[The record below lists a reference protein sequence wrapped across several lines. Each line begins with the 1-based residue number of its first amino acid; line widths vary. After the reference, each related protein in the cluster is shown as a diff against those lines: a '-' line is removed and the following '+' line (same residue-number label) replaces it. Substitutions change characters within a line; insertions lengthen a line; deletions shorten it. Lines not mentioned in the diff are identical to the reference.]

1 MRPLYFYQKDTSM
14 TQKTYF
20 IADLHL
26 TENRP
31 DISAAFFKFL
41 ESNILNQNVDAL
53 YILGDF
59 FEVWVG
65 DDYVT
70 ELARNVATQLKAVSD
85 SGIPVYFIHGNR
97 DFILR
102 EQYAELAGITLLD
115 EQTVIDLY
123 GTPTVILH
131 GDEMCTQDVEYQKFR
146 KKSRGWWWPKLML
159 AMPLWY
165 RKKIARNARE
175 KSKLSQADKPIE
187 VLDVVDSAVL
197 ETFDK
202 HNVKNMIHGHTHR
215 PKVHTYSLNGQT
227 LTRTVL
233 GDWYEQGSYL
243 VVTPNG
249 QQLVHTPFM

>member
-1 MRPLYFYQKDTSM
+1 MKQS
-14 TQKTYF
+14 YF

-31 DISAAFFKFL
+31 DITAAFFDFL
-41 ESNILNQNVDAL
+41 DNKIINDDVDAL

-65 DDYVT
+65 DDYQTDLSKSVAARLSQVSESGT
-70 ELARNVATQLKAVSD
+70 EVF
-85 SGIPVYFIHGNR
+85 FIHGNR
-97 DFILR
+97 DFIMR
-102 EQYAELAGITLLD
+102 EDYAKSASMTLLP
-115 EQTVIDLY
+115 EQVVIDLY

-131 GDEMCTQDVEYQKFR
+131 GDEMCTQDIEYQKFR

-175 KSKLSQADKPIE
+175 KSKQSQAGKALEI
-187 VLDVVDSAVL
+187 LDVTEDAVL
-197 ETFDK
+197 AMFEK
-202 HNVKNMIHGHTHR
+202 HQVANMIHGHTHR
-215 PKVHTYSLNGQT
+215 PNVHHYKQNGKT

-243 VVTPNG
+243 RATPE
-249 QQLVHTPFM
+249 QQKLIYTPFK

>member
-1 MRPLYFYQKDTSM
+1 MKQS
-14 TQKTYF
+14 YF

-31 DISAAFFKFL
+31 DITAAFFDFL
-41 ESNILNQNVDAL
+41 DSKIINDDVDAL

-65 DDYVT
+65 DDYQTDLSVS
-70 ELARNVATQLKAVSD
+70 VATRLSQVSE
-85 SGIPVYFIHGNR
+85 SGTKVFFIHGNR
-97 DFILR
+97 DFIMR
-102 EQYAELAGITLLD
+102 EGYAKSASMTLLP
-115 EQTVIDLY
+115 EQVVIDLY

-175 KSKLSQADKPIE
+175 KSKQSQAGKALEI
-187 VLDVVDSAVL
+187 LDVTEDAVL
-197 ETFDK
+197 TMFKK
-202 HNVKNMIHGHTHR
+202 HQVKNMIHGHTHR
-215 PKVHTYSLNGQT
+215 PNVHYYNVNGDT
-227 LTRTVL
+227 HTRTVL

-243 VVTPNG
+243 RVTPDK
-249 QQLVHTPFM
+249 QELIYTPL

>member
-1 MRPLYFYQKDTSM
+1 MRQ
-14 TQKTYF
+14 TYF

-26 TENRP
+26 SESRP
-31 DISAAFFKFL
+31 DITAAFYQFL
-41 ESNILNQNVDAL
+41 DSHIVNKDVDAL

-70 ELARNVATQLKAVSD
+70 QLSTDVAARLKQVSNNGT
-85 SGIPVYFIHGNR
+85 SVFFIHGNR
-97 DFILR
+97 DFIMR
-102 EQYAELAGITLLD
+102 DGYAKKAGMTILD

-131 GDEMCTQDVEYQKFR
+131 GDEMCTQDIEYQKFR

-165 RKKIARNARE
+165 RKKIARDARE

-187 VLDVVDSAVL
+187 ILDVVQSAVL
-197 ETFDK
+197 ETFAK
-202 HNVKNMIHGHTHR
+202 HNVANMIHGHTHR
-215 PKVHTYSLNGQT
+215 PNVHTYEVNNQT

-233 GDWYEQGSYL
+233 GDWYTQGSYL
-243 VVTPNG
+243 VVTPES
-249 QQLVHTPFM
+249 QQLISTPL

>member
-1 MRPLYFYQKDTSM
+1 MKQS
-14 TQKTYF
+14 YF

-31 DISAAFFKFL
+31 DITAAFFDFL
-41 ESNILNQNVDAL
+41 DNKIINDDVDAL

-65 DDYVT
+65 DDYQTDLSKSVAARLGLVSESGT
-70 ELARNVATQLKAVSD
+70 EVF
-85 SGIPVYFIHGNR
+85 FIHGNR
-97 DFILR
+97 DFIMR
-102 EQYAELAGITLLD
+102 EGYAKSASMTLLP
-115 EQTVIDLY
+115 EQVVIDLY

-175 KSKLSQADKPIE
+175 KSKQSQAGKALEI
-187 VLDVVDSAVL
+187 LDVTEDAVL
-197 ETFDK
+197 AMFEK
-202 HNVKNMIHGHTHR
+202 HQVANMIHGHTHR
-215 PKVHTYSLNGQT
+215 PNVHHYRVNNKT

-243 VVTPNG
+243 RVTPAN
-249 QQLVHTPFM
+249 QELISSPL

>member
-1 MRPLYFYQKDTSM
+1 MKQS
-14 TQKTYF
+14 YF

-31 DISAAFFKFL
+31 DITAAFFDFL
-41 ESNILNQNVDAL
+41 DSKIINDDVDAL

-65 DDYVT
+65 DDYQT
-70 ELARNVATQLKAVSD
+70 DLSINVAARLSQVSE
-85 SGIPVYFIHGNR
+85 SGTEVFFIHGNR
-97 DFILR
+97 DFIMR
-102 EQYAELAGITLLD
+102 EDYAKSASMTLLP
-115 EQTVIDLY
+115 EQVVIDLY

-175 KSKLSQADKPIE
+175 KSKQSQAGKALEI
-187 VLDVVDSAVL
+187 LDVTEDAVL
-197 ETFDK
+197 AMFEK
-202 HNVKNMIHGHTHR
+202 HQVVNMIHGHTHR
-215 PKVHTYSLNGQT
+215 PNVHHYSINNNT

-243 VVTPNG
+243 RVTPAN
-249 QQLVHTPFM
+249 QELISAPL

>member
-1 MRPLYFYQKDTSM
+1 MKQS
-14 TQKTYF
+14 YF

-31 DISAAFFKFL
+31 DITAAFFDFL
-41 ESNILNQNVDAL
+41 DNKIINDDVDAL

-65 DDYVT
+65 DDYQT
-70 ELARNVATQLKAVSD
+70 DLSINVAARLSQVSE
-85 SGIPVYFIHGNR
+85 SGTEVFFIHGNR
-97 DFILR
+97 DFIMR
-102 EQYAELAGITLLD
+102 EDYAKSASMTLLP
-115 EQTVIDLY
+115 EQVVIDLY

-175 KSKLSQADKPIE
+175 KSKQSQAGKALEI
-187 VLDVVDSAVL
+187 LDVTEDAVL
-197 ETFDK
+197 AMFEK
-202 HNVKNMIHGHTHR
+202 HQVVNMIHGHTHR
-215 PKVHTYSLNGQT
+215 PNVHHYSINNNK

-243 VVTPNG
+243 RVTPAN
-249 QQLVHTPFM
+249 QELISAPL

>member
-1 MRPLYFYQKDTSM
+1 MKQS
-14 TQKTYF
+14 YF

-31 DISAAFFKFL
+31 DITAAFFDFL
-41 ESNILNQNVDAL
+41 DSKIINDDVDAL

-65 DDYVT
+65 DDYQTDLSVS
-70 ELARNVATQLKAVSD
+70 VATRLSQVSE
-85 SGIPVYFIHGNR
+85 SGTKVFFIHGNR
-97 DFILR
+97 DFIMR
-102 EQYAELAGITLLD
+102 EGYAKSASMTLLP
-115 EQTVIDLY
+115 EQVVIDLY

-175 KSKLSQADKPIE
+175 KSKQSQAGKALEI
-187 VLDVVDSAVL
+187 LDVTEDAVL
-197 ETFDK
+197 TMFKK
-202 HNVKNMIHGHTHR
+202 HQVKNMIHGHTHR
-215 PKVHTYSLNGQT
+215 PNVHYYNVNGET
-227 LTRTVL
+227 HTRTVL

-243 VVTPNG
+243 RVTPDK
-249 QQLVHTPFM
+249 QELIYTPL

>member
-1 MRPLYFYQKDTSM
+1 M
-14 TQKTYF
+14 THQTYF

-26 TENRP
+26 SENRP
-31 DISAAFFKFL
+31 DISAAFFDFL
-41 ESNILNQNVDAL
+41 NTHILNKNVDAL

-65 DDYVT
+65 DDYIT
-70 ELARNVATQLKAVSD
+70 ALSADVAKHLKAVSD
-85 SGIPVYFIHGNR
+85 SGTPVYFIHGNR
-97 DFILR
+97 DFIMR
-102 EQYAELAGITLLD
+102 KQYADMAGMTLLA

-131 GDEMCTQDVEYQKFR
+131 GDEMCTQDTEYQNFR

-187 VLDVVDSAVL
+187 ILDVVDDAVL
-197 ETFDK
+197 STFAN
-202 HNVKNMIHGHTHR
+202 HNVTNMIHGHTHR
-215 PKVHTYSLNGQT
+215 PNVHTYEVNKQT

-233 GDWYEQGSYL
+233 GDWYTQGSYL
-243 VVTPNG
+243 VVTPHSQELIN
-249 QQLVHTPFM
+249 TPFA

>member
-1 MRPLYFYQKDTSM
+1 MRPLYFYQKDPPM

-102 EQYAELAGITLLD
+102 EQYAELAGMTLLD

-187 VLDVVDSAVL
+187 ILDVVDNAVL

>member
-1 MRPLYFYQKDTSM
+1 MTS
-14 TQKTYF
+14 QTYF

-26 TENRP
+26 SENRP
-31 DISAAFFKFL
+31 DISEAFYRFINTHIIGKP
-41 ESNILNQNVDAL
+41 VDAL

-70 ELARNVATQLKAVSD
+70 ELASEVAKHLKAVKD
-85 SGIPVYFIHGNR
+85 GGTPVYFIHGNR
-97 DFILR
+97 DFIMR
-102 EQYAELAGITLLD
+102 EQYAKRAGMVLLN

-131 GDEMCTQDVEYQKFR
+131 GDEMCTQDIEYQKFR

-175 KSKLSQADKPIE
+175 KSKQSQAGKALEI
-187 VLDVVDSAVL
+187 LDVTEEAVL
-197 ETFDK
+197 AMFEK
-202 HNVKNMIHGHTHR
+202 HQVANMIHGHTHR
-215 PKVHTYSLNGQT
+215 PNVHHYNLAGKT

-243 VVTPNG
+243 RATPE
-249 QQLVHTPFM
+249 QQKLIHTPFK

>member
-1 MRPLYFYQKDTSM
+1 MPAFLRVTMNQS
-14 TQKTYF
+14 YF

-31 DISAAFFKFL
+31 DITAAFFDFL
-41 ESNILNQNVDAL
+41 DSKIINDDVDAL

-65 DDYVT
+65 DDYQTDLSKSVAARLCQASKSGT
-70 ELARNVATQLKAVSD
+70 EVF
-85 SGIPVYFIHGNR
+85 FIHGNR
-97 DFILR
+97 DFIMR
-102 EQYAELAGITLLD
+102 EDYAKSASMTLLP
-115 EQTVIDLY
+115 EQVVIDLY

-131 GDEMCTQDVEYQKFR
+131 GDEMCTQDIEYQQFR

-175 KSKLSQADKPIE
+175 KSKQSQAGKALEI
-187 VLDVVDSAVL
+187 LDVTEDAVL
-197 ETFDK
+197 AMFEK
-202 HNVKNMIHGHTHR
+202 HQVANMIHGHTHR
-215 PKVHTYSLNGQT
+215 PNVHHYNHAGKT

-233 GDWYEQGSYL
+233 GDWYEQWSYL
-243 VVTPNG
+243 RVTPE
-249 QQLVHTPFM
+249 QQKLIHSPFK